1 MVRENIQEYSVSEI
15 SDSIKGT
22 LENSFGYVKVRGEVS
37 GLSKPASGHIY
48 LNLKD
53 DKAVI
58 KAIIWRSAAAR
69 ISFVP
74 EDGLEVICSGK
85 LTTGYSDRYPGR
97 SDYSIIVDSITP
109 AGEGA
114 LMALLEQRKKK
125 LAAEGLFEEQ
135 NKKSLPKYPETIGI
149 VTSPTGAVIKDIL
162 HRLDERFPCNVI
174 LWPVPVQGQDA
185 AQLISDAVDGF
196 NNLSSKDEVNIPDLI
211 IIARGG
217 GSIEDLWPFNEE
229 IVIRSVFK
237 SNIPIVSA
245 IGHETDTTLIDFVSD
260 LRAPTPTAAAEI
272 STPDKEELLRDVNEK
287 HNRLN
292 YSINLYLDNLKD
304 NFISIKDKLPVSLK
318 LFLNNLTSYFQN
330 ISQLLNFRVLGEQL
344 KSSKVKLISLEESL
358 LKAKNILVE
367 RLQKELDNKSMLLES
382 LSYKS
387 VLKRGYSVTRSS
399 NKIIKSKQDLKDES
413 ELIIETNFATLKAKL
428 REVNDKPCR
437 SNCSRW

>member
-1 MVRENIQEYSVSEI
+1 MVRQNIQEYSVSEI

-58 KAIIWRSAAAR
+58 KAIIWRSSAAR

-162 HRLDERFPCNVI
+162 HRLNERFPCNVI

-272 STPDKEELLRDVNEK
+272 STPDKEELLRDINEK

-344 KSSKVKLISLEESL
+344 KSSKVELISLEESL

-399 NKIIKSKQDLKDES
+399 NKIIKSKKDLKDES

-428 REVNDKPCR
+428 REINDK
-437 SNCSRW
+437 

>member
-162 HRLDERFPCNVI
+162 HRLNERFPCNVI

-272 STPDKEELLRDVNEK
+272 STPDKEELLRDINEK

-344 KSSKVKLISLEESL
+344 KISKVELISLEESL

-399 NKIIKSKQDLKDES
+399 NKIIKSKKDLKDES

-428 REVNDKPCR
+428 REINDK
-437 SNCSRW
+437 

>member
-1 MVRENIQEYSVSEI
+1 MVRQNIQEYSVSEI

-58 KAIIWRSAAAR
+58 KAIIWRSAAAK

-97 SDYSIIVDSITP
+97 SDYSIIVDTITP

-135 NKKSLPKYPETIGI
+135 YKKSLPKYPETIGI

-162 HRLDERFPCNVI
+162 HRLDERFPCNVV

-272 STPDKEELLRDVNEK
+272 STPDKEEILRDINEK

-304 NFISIKDKLPVSLK
+304 NFISIKDKLPISLK

-344 KSSKVKLISLEESL
+344 KSSKVELISLEESL

-367 RLQKELDNKSMLLES
+367 RLQKELDNKSILLES

-387 VLKRGYSVTRSS
+387 ALKRGYSVTRSS
-399 NKIIKSKQDLKDES
+399 NKIIKSKKDLKDES

-428 REVNDKPCR
+428 REINDK
-437 SNCSRW
+437 

>member
-1 MVRENIQEYSVSEI
+1 MVRQNIQEYSVSEI

-37 GLSKPASGHIY
+37 GLSRPASGHIY

-53 DKAVI
+53 DKAII
-58 KAIIWRSAAAR
+58 KAIIWRSSAAR

-97 SDYSIIVDSITP
+97 SDYAIIVDTIAP

-125 LAAEGLFEEQ
+125 RAAEGLFEEQ
-135 NKKSLPKYPETIGI
+135 NKKNLPKYPETIGI

-237 SNIPIVSA
+237 SKIPIVSA

-272 STPDKEELLRDVNEK
+272 STPDKEELLRDINEK

-304 NFISIKDKLPVSLK
+304 NFISIKDKLPISLK

-330 ISQLLNFRVLGEQL
+330 ISQLLNFRILGEQL
-344 KSSKVKLISLEESL
+344 ESSKVKLISLEESL

-367 RLQKELDNKSMLLES
+367 RLQKELNNKNTLLES

-399 NKIIKSKQDLKDES
+399 NKIIKSRKDLNDES

-428 REVNDKPCR
+428 REINDK
-437 SNCSRW
+437 

>member
-1 MVRENIQEYSVSEI
+1 MVRQNIQEYSVSEI

-37 GLSKPASGHIY
+37 GLSRPASGHIY

-58 KAIIWRSAAAR
+58 KAIIWRSSAAR

-135 NKKSLPKYPETIGI
+135 YKKSLPKYPETIGI

-162 HRLDERFPCNVI
+162 HRLDERFPCNVV

-196 NNLSSKDEVNIPDLI
+196 NNLSSKDEVNLPDLI

-272 STPDKEELLRDVNEK
+272 STPDKEELLRDISEK
-287 HNRLN
+287 NNRLN
-292 YSINLYLDNLKD
+292 YSINLYLDNLKE
-304 NFISIKDKLPVSLK
+304 NLISIKDKLPVSLK
-318 LFLNNLTSYFQN
+318 LFLNNLTSNFQN
-330 ISQLLNFRVLGEQL
+330 ISQSLNFRVLGEQL

-428 REVNDKPCR
+428 REINDK
-437 SNCSRW
+437 

>member
-125 LAAEGLFEEQ
+125 LVAEGLFDEQ

-162 HRLDERFPCNVI
+162 HRLNERFPCNVI

-196 NNLSSKDEVNIPDLI
+196 NNLSSKDEVNIPNLI

-272 STPDKEELLRDVNEK
+272 STPDKEELLRDISEK
-287 HNRLN
+287 NNRLN

-318 LFLNNLTSYFQN
+318 LFLNNLTSHFQN
-330 ISQLLNFRVLGEQL
+330 ISQSLNFRVIGEQL

-399 NKIIKSKQDLKDES
+399 NKIIKSKKDLKDKS

-428 REVNDKPCR
+428 REINDK
-437 SNCSRW
+437 

>member
-162 HRLDERFPCNVI
+162 HRLNERFPCNVI

-196 NNLSSKDEVNIPDLI
+196 NNLSSKDEVNLPDLI

-272 STPDKEELLRDVNEK
+272 STPDKEELLRDINEK
-287 HNRLN
+287 NNRLN
-292 YSINLYLDNLKD
+292 YSINLYIDNLKD

-344 KSSKVKLISLEESL
+344 KSSKVELISLEESL

-428 REVNDKPCR
+428 REINDK
-437 SNCSRW
+437 

>member
-162 HRLDERFPCNVI
+162 HRLNERFPCNVV

-245 IGHETDTTLIDFVSD
+245 IGHETDTTLIDYVSD

-272 STPDKEELLRDVNEK
+272 STPDKEELLRDINEK

-304 NFISIKDKLPVSLK
+304 NFISIKDRLPVSLK

-344 KSSKVKLISLEESL
+344 KSSKVELISLEESI

-428 REVNDKPCR
+428 REINDK
-437 SNCSRW
+437 

>member
-272 STPDKEELLRDVNEK
+272 STPDKEELLRDISEK
-287 HNRLN
+287 NNRLN

-318 LFLNNLTSYFQN
+318 LFLNNLTSNFQN
-330 ISQLLNFRVLGEQL
+330 ISQSLNFRVLGEQL

-399 NKIIKSKQDLKDES
+399 NKIIKSKKDLKDES

-428 REVNDKPCR
+428 REINDK
-437 SNCSRW
+437 

>member
-135 NKKSLPKYPETIGI
+135 YKKSLPKYPETIGI

-162 HRLDERFPCNVI
+162 HRLNERFPCNVI

-272 STPDKEELLRDVNEK
+272 STPDKEELLRDISEK
-287 HNRLN
+287 NNRLN

-318 LFLNNLTSYFQN
+318 LFLNNLTSNFQN
-330 ISQLLNFRVLGEQL
+330 ISQSLNFRVLGEQL

-428 REVNDKPCR
+428 REINDK
-437 SNCSRW
+437 

>member
-162 HRLDERFPCNVI
+162 HRLNERFPCNVI

-196 NNLSSKDEVNIPDLI
+196 NNLSSKDEVNIPNLI

-272 STPDKEELLRDVNEK
+272 STPDKEELLRDISEK
-287 HNRLN
+287 NNRLN

-318 LFLNNLTSYFQN
+318 LFLNNLTSNFLN
-330 ISQLLNFRVLGEQL
+330 ITQYLVFLVLGEQL

-367 RLQKELDNKSMLLES
+367 RLQKGLDNKSMLLES

-387 VLKRGYSVTRSS
+387 VLKRGYSVTRS
-399 NKIIKSKQDLKDES
+399 
-413 ELIIETNFATLKAKL
+413 
-428 REVNDKPCR
+428 
-437 SNCSRW
+437 

>member
-162 HRLDERFPCNVI
+162 HRLNERFPCNVI

-272 STPDKEELLRDVNEK
+272 STPDKEELLRDINEK

-304 NFISIKDKLPVSLK
+304 NFISIKDKLPISLK

-344 KSSKVKLISLEESL
+344 KSSKVELISLEESL

-428 REVNDKPCR
+428 REINDK
-437 SNCSRW
+437 

>member
-97 SDYSIIVDSITP
+97 SDYSIIVDILTP

-114 LMALLEQRKKK
+114 LMALLEQRRKK
-125 LAAEGLFEEQ
+125 LAAEGLFEEH

-149 VTSPTGAVIKDIL
+149 VTSPTGAVIKDML
-162 HRLDERFPCNVI
+162 HRLKERFPCNVI

-185 AQLISDAVDGF
+185 AQLISEAVDGF
-196 NNLSSKDEVNIPDLI
+196 NSLSSKDEVNIPDLI

-229 IVIRSVFK
+229 IVIRAVFK

-272 STPDKEELLRDVNEK
+272 SSPDKVELLRDINEK
-287 HNRLN
+287 KNRLN
-292 YSINLYLDNLKD
+292 YAVNLYLNNLKD
-304 NFISIKDKLPVSLK
+304 NFITIKDKLPISLK
-318 LFLNNLTSYFQN
+318 LFLNNLISYFQN
-330 ISQLLNFRVLGEQL
+330 ISQSLNFRVIGEQL
-344 KSSKVKLISLEESL
+344 KSSKVELISLEESL

-367 RLQKELDNKSMLLES
+367 RLKKELDNKSMLLES

-399 NKIIKSKQDLKDES
+399 NKIIKSKKDLKDES

-428 REVNDKPCR
+428 REINDK
-437 SNCSRW
+437 

>member
-162 HRLDERFPCNVI
+162 HRLNERFPCNVI

-272 STPDKEELLRDVNEK
+272 STPDKEELLRDISEK
-287 HNRLN
+287 NNRLN
-292 YSINLYLDNLKD
+292 YSINLYLDSLKD

-318 LFLNNLTSYFQN
+318 LFLNNLTSHFQN
-330 ISQLLNFRVLGEQL
+330 ISQSLNFRVIGEQL

-367 RLQKELDNKSMLLES
+367 RLQKELDNKSTLLES

-428 REVNDKPCR
+428 REINDK
-437 SNCSRW
+437 

>member
-162 HRLDERFPCNVI
+162 HRLNERFPCNVI

-196 NNLSSKDEVNIPDLI
+196 NNLSSKDEVNLPDLI

-272 STPDKEELLRDVNEK
+272 STPDKEELLRDISEK
-287 HNRLN
+287 NNRLN

-344 KSSKVKLISLEESL
+344 KSSKVELISLEESL

-399 NKIIKSKQDLKDES
+399 NKIIKSKKDLKDES

-428 REVNDKPCR
+428 REINDK
-437 SNCSRW
+437 

>member
-135 NKKSLPKYPETIGI
+135 YKKSLPKYPETIGI

-162 HRLDERFPCNVI
+162 HRLNERFPCNVI

-229 IVIRSVFK
+229 IIIRSVFK

-272 STPDKEELLRDVNEK
+272 STPDKEELLRDISEK
-287 HNRLN
+287 NNRLN

-330 ISQLLNFRVLGEQL
+330 ISQSLNFRVLGEQL

-399 NKIIKSKQDLKDES
+399 NKIIKSKKDLKDKS

-428 REVNDKPCR
+428 REINDK
-437 SNCSRW
+437 

>member
-1 MVRENIQEYSVSEI
+1 MVRQNIQEYSVSEI

-37 GLSKPASGHIY
+37 GLSRPASGHIY

-135 NKKSLPKYPETIGI
+135 YKKSLPKYPETIGI

-162 HRLDERFPCNVI
+162 HRLNERFPCNVI

-272 STPDKEELLRDVNEK
+272 STPDKEELLRDISEK
-287 HNRLN
+287 NNRLN

-344 KSSKVKLISLEESL
+344 KSSKVELISLEESL

-399 NKIIKSKQDLKDES
+399 NKIIKSKKDLKDES

-428 REVNDKPCR
+428 REINDK
-437 SNCSRW
+437 

>member
-135 NKKSLPKYPETIGI
+135 YKKSLPKYPETIGI

-162 HRLDERFPCNVI
+162 HRLNERFPCNVI

-196 NNLSSKDEVNIPDLI
+196 NNLSSKDEVNLPDLI

-272 STPDKEELLRDVNEK
+272 STPDKEELLRDISEK
-287 HNRLN
+287 NNRLN

-330 ISQLLNFRVLGEQL
+330 ISQSLNFRVIGEQL

-367 RLQKELDNKSMLLES
+367 RLQKELDNKSTLLES

-428 REVNDKPCR
+428 REINDK
-437 SNCSRW
+437 

>member
-125 LAAEGLFEEQ
+125 LVAEGLFDEQ

-162 HRLDERFPCNVI
+162 HRLNERFPCNVI

-272 STPDKEELLRDVNEK
+272 STPDKEELLRDINEK

-318 LFLNNLTSYFQN
+318 LFLNNLTSNFQN
-330 ISQLLNFRVLGEQL
+330 ISQSLNFRVLGEQL

-399 NKIIKSKQDLKDES
+399 NKIIKSKKDLKDES

-428 REVNDKPCR
+428 REINDK
-437 SNCSRW
+437 

>member
-135 NKKSLPKYPETIGI
+135 YKKSLPKYPETIGI

-162 HRLDERFPCNVI
+162 HRLNERFPCNVI

-229 IVIRSVFK
+229 IVIRSIFK
-237 SNIPIVSA
+237 SKIPIVSA

-272 STPDKEELLRDVNEK
+272 STPDKEELLRDINEK

-304 NFISIKDKLPVSLK
+304 NFILVKDKLPISLK
-318 LFLNNLTSYFQN
+318 LFLNNLTSNFQN

-344 KSSKVKLISLEESL
+344 KSSKVELISLEESL

-428 REVNDKPCR
+428 REINDK
-437 SNCSRW
+437 

>member
-272 STPDKEELLRDVNEK
+272 STPDKEELLRDINEK

-344 KSSKVKLISLEESL
+344 KSSKVELISLEESL

-367 RLQKELDNKSMLLES
+367 RLQKELDNKSILLES

-399 NKIIKSKQDLKDES
+399 NKIIKSKKDLKDES

-428 REVNDKPCR
+428 REINDK
-437 SNCSRW
+437 

>member
-162 HRLDERFPCNVI
+162 HRLNERFPCNVI

-272 STPDKEELLRDVNEK
+272 STPDKEELLRDINEK

-318 LFLNNLTSYFQN
+318 LFLNNLTSNFQN
-330 ISQLLNFRVLGEQL
+330 ISQSLNFRVLGEQL

-399 NKIIKSKQDLKDES
+399 NKIIKSKKDLKDKS

-428 REVNDKPCR
+428 REINDK
-437 SNCSRW
+437 

>member
-196 NNLSSKDEVNIPDLI
+196 NNLSSKDEVNIPNLI

-272 STPDKEELLRDVNEK
+272 STPDKEELLRDISEK
-287 HNRLN
+287 NNRLN

-318 LFLNNLTSYFQN
+318 LFLNNLTSHFQN
-330 ISQLLNFRVLGEQL
+330 ISQSLNFRVIGEQL

-367 RLQKELDNKSMLLES
+367 RLQKELDNKSTLLES

-399 NKIIKSKQDLKDES
+399 NKIIKSKKDLKDES

-428 REVNDKPCR
+428 REINDK
-437 SNCSRW
+437 

>member
-135 NKKSLPKYPETIGI
+135 YKKSLPKYPETIGI

-162 HRLDERFPCNVI
+162 HRLNERFPCNVI

-272 STPDKEELLRDVNEK
+272 STPDKEELLRDINEK
-287 HNRLN
+287 NNRLN

-318 LFLNNLTSYFQN
+318 LFLNNLTSNFQN
-330 ISQLLNFRVLGEQL
+330 ISQSLNFRVLGEQL

-399 NKIIKSKQDLKDES
+399 NKIIKSKKDLKDKS

-428 REVNDKPCR
+428 REINDK
-437 SNCSRW
+437 

>member
-125 LAAEGLFEEQ
+125 LVAEGLFDEQ

-162 HRLDERFPCNVI
+162 HRLNERFPCNVI

-196 NNLSSKDEVNIPDLI
+196 NNLSSKDEVNIPNLI

-272 STPDKEELLRDVNEK
+272 STPDKEELLRDINEK

-330 ISQLLNFRVLGEQL
+330 ISQSLNFRVLGEQL

-399 NKIIKSKQDLKDES
+399 NKIIKSKKDLKDES

-428 REVNDKPCR
+428 REINDK
-437 SNCSRW
+437 

>member
-97 SDYSIIVDSITP
+97 SDYSIIVDTIAP

-229 IVIRSVFK
+229 IVIRSTFK
-237 SNIPIVSA
+237 SKIPIVSA

-272 STPDKEELLRDVNEK
+272 STPDKEELLRDINEK

-344 KSSKVKLISLEESL
+344 KSSKVELISLEESL

-367 RLQKELDNKSMLLES
+367 RLQKELDNKSILLES

-399 NKIIKSKQDLKDES
+399 NKIIKSKKDLKDES

-428 REVNDKPCR
+428 REINDK
-437 SNCSRW
+437 

>member
-114 LMALLEQRKKK
+114 LMALLEKRKKK

-162 HRLDERFPCNVI
+162 HRLNERFPCNVI

-196 NNLSSKDEVNIPDLI
+196 NNLSSKDEVNLPDLI

-272 STPDKEELLRDVNEK
+272 STPDKEELLRDISEK
-287 HNRLN
+287 NNRLN

-330 ISQLLNFRVLGEQL
+330 ISQSLNFRVLGEQL

-399 NKIIKSKQDLKDES
+399 NKIIKSKKDLKVES

-428 REVNDKPCR
+428 REINDK
-437 SNCSRW
+437 

>member
-1 MVRENIQEYSVSEI
+1 MVRQNIQEYSVSEI

-135 NKKSLPKYPETIGI
+135 YKKSLPKYPETIGI

-162 HRLDERFPCNVI
+162 HRLNERFPCNVI

-272 STPDKEELLRDVNEK
+272 STPDKEELLRDINEK
-287 HNRLN
+287 NNRLN
-292 YSINLYLDNLKD
+292 YSINLYIDNLKD

-318 LFLNNLTSYFQN
+318 LFLNNLTSNFQN
-330 ISQLLNFRVLGEQL
+330 ISQSLNFRVLGEQL

-428 REVNDKPCR
+428 REINDK
-437 SNCSRW
+437 

>member
-1 MVRENIQEYSVSEI
+1 MVRQNIQEYSVSEI

-196 NNLSSKDEVNIPDLI
+196 NNLSSKDEVNLPDLI

-272 STPDKEELLRDVNEK
+272 STPDKEELLRDISEK
-287 HNRLN
+287 NNRLN

-344 KSSKVKLISLEESL
+344 KSSKVELISLEESL

-428 REVNDKPCR
+428 REINDK
-437 SNCSRW
+437 

>member
-1 MVRENIQEYSVSEI
+1 MVRQNIQEYSVSEI

-37 GLSKPASGHIY
+37 GLSRPASGHIY

-58 KAIIWRSAAAR
+58 KAIIWRSSAAR

-162 HRLDERFPCNVI
+162 HRLNERFPCNVI

-196 NNLSSKDEVNIPDLI
+196 NNLSSKDEVNIPNLI

-272 STPDKEELLRDVNEK
+272 STPDKEELLRDISEK
-287 HNRLN
+287 NNRLN
-292 YSINLYLDNLKD
+292 YSINLYLDSLKD

-318 LFLNNLTSYFQN
+318 LFLNNLTSHFQN
-330 ISQLLNFRVLGEQL
+330 ISQSLNFRVIGEQL

-367 RLQKELDNKSMLLES
+367 RLQKELDNKSTLLES

-399 NKIIKSKQDLKDES
+399 NKIIKSKKDLKDES

-428 REVNDKPCR
+428 REINDK
-437 SNCSRW
+437 

>member
-162 HRLDERFPCNVI
+162 HRLNERFPCNVI

-272 STPDKEELLRDVNEK
+272 STPDKEELLRDINEK
-287 HNRLN
+287 NNRLN
-292 YSINLYLDNLKD
+292 YSINLYIDNLKD

-318 LFLNNLTSYFQN
+318 LFLNNLTSHFQN
-330 ISQLLNFRVLGEQL
+330 ISQSLNFRVIGEQL
-344 KSSKVKLISLEESL
+344 KSSRVKLTSLEESL

-367 RLQKELDNKSMLLES
+367 RLQKELDNKSTLLES

-399 NKIIKSKQDLKDES
+399 NKIIKSKKDLKDES

-428 REVNDKPCR
+428 REINDK
-437 SNCSRW
+437 

>member
-162 HRLDERFPCNVI
+162 HRLNERFPCNVI

-272 STPDKEELLRDVNEK
+272 STPDKEELLRDINEK
-287 HNRLN
+287 NNRLN
-292 YSINLYLDNLKD
+292 YSINLYIDNLKD

-330 ISQLLNFRVLGEQL
+330 ISQSLNFRVLGEQL

-367 RLQKELDNKSMLLES
+367 RLQKELDNKSTLLES

-387 VLKRGYSVTRSS
+387 ALKRGYSVTRSS
-399 NKIIKSKQDLKDES
+399 NKIIKSKKDLKDES

-428 REVNDKPCR
+428 REINDK
-437 SNCSRW
+437 

>member
-125 LAAEGLFEEQ
+125 LVAEGLFDEQ

-162 HRLDERFPCNVI
+162 HRLNERFPCNVI

-196 NNLSSKDEVNIPDLI
+196 NNLSSKDEVNLPDLI

-272 STPDKEELLRDVNEK
+272 STPDKEELLRDISEK
-287 HNRLN
+287 NNRLN

-358 LKAKNILVE
+358 LKAKNILLE

-399 NKIIKSKQDLKDES
+399 NKIIKSKKDLKDES

-428 REVNDKPCR
+428 REINDK
-437 SNCSRW
+437 

>member
-162 HRLDERFPCNVI
+162 HRLNERFPCNVI

-272 STPDKEELLRDVNEK
+272 STPDKEELLRDISEK
-287 HNRLN
+287 NNRLN

-318 LFLNNLTSYFQN
+318 LFLNNLTSHFQN
-330 ISQLLNFRVLGEQL
+330 ISQSLNFRVIGEQL

-367 RLQKELDNKSMLLES
+367 RLQKELDNKSTLLES

-428 REVNDKPCR
+428 REINDK
-437 SNCSRW
+437 

>member
-162 HRLDERFPCNVI
+162 HRLNERFPCNVI

-272 STPDKEELLRDVNEK
+272 STPDKEELLRDINEK
-287 HNRLN
+287 NNRLN
-292 YSINLYLDNLKD
+292 YSINLYIDNLKD

-318 LFLNNLTSYFQN
+318 LFLNNLTSNFQN

-344 KSSKVKLISLEESL
+344 KSSKVELISLEESL

-399 NKIIKSKQDLKDES
+399 NKIIKSKKDLKDES

-428 REVNDKPCR
+428 REINDK
-437 SNCSRW
+437 

>member
-97 SDYSIIVDSITP
+97 SDYSIIVDSIAP

-162 HRLDERFPCNVI
+162 HRLNERFPCNVI

-272 STPDKEELLRDVNEK
+272 STPDKEELLRDISEK
-287 HNRLN
+287 NNRLN

-318 LFLNNLTSYFQN
+318 LFLNNLTSNFQN
-330 ISQLLNFRVLGEQL
+330 ISQSLNFRVLGEQL

-367 RLQKELDNKSMLLES
+367 RLQKELDNKSTLLES

-399 NKIIKSKQDLKDES
+399 NKIIKSKKDLKDES

-428 REVNDKPCR
+428 REINDK
-437 SNCSRW
+437 

>member
-135 NKKSLPKYPETIGI
+135 YKKSLPKYPETIGI

-162 HRLDERFPCNVI
+162 HRLNERFPCNVI

-196 NNLSSKDEVNIPDLI
+196 NNLSSKDEVNLPDLI

-272 STPDKEELLRDVNEK
+272 STPDKEELLRDINEK
-287 HNRLN
+287 NNRLN
-292 YSINLYLDNLKD
+292 YSINLYIDNLRD

-318 LFLNNLTSYFQN
+318 LFLNNLTSNFQN
-330 ISQLLNFRVLGEQL
+330 ISQSLNFRVLGEQL

-399 NKIIKSKQDLKDES
+399 NKIIKSKKDLKDKS

-428 REVNDKPCR
+428 REINDK
-437 SNCSRW
+437 

>member
-162 HRLDERFPCNVI
+162 HRLNERFPCNVI

-272 STPDKEELLRDVNEK
+272 STPDKEELLRDISEK
-287 HNRLN
+287 NNRLN

-330 ISQLLNFRVLGEQL
+330 ISQSLNFRVLGEQL

-367 RLQKELDNKSMLLES
+367 RLQKELDNKSILLES

-428 REVNDKPCR
+428 REINDK
-437 SNCSRW
+437 

>member
-135 NKKSLPKYPETIGI
+135 YKKSLPKYPETIGI

-162 HRLDERFPCNVI
+162 HRLNERFPCNVI

-272 STPDKEELLRDVNEK
+272 STPDKEELLRDINEK

-304 NFISIKDKLPVSLK
+304 NFISIKDKLPISLK

-344 KSSKVKLISLEESL
+344 KSSKVELISLEESL

-399 NKIIKSKQDLKDES
+399 NKIIKSKKDLKDES

-428 REVNDKPCR
+428 REINDK
-437 SNCSRW
+437 